1 MQQQAANTAKLQVE
15 LQKQRMEA
23 ELLQQQVQTELMRQ
37 QLKVLQADARQP
49 VTVETESKQSPLTTG
64 VRKTT
69 ATKVRQSQQSD
80 NDDDAEDAAPAPAP
94 ASVSKVA
101 VNGAARTGV
110 KFSEQSNDND
120 KDGAVPSPP
129 AIKKSQQPPAVSKS
143 ANKPGTFATSASS
156 GWQLVIEYNLLV
168 IWQHVFVVVI

>member
-37 QLKVLQADARQP
+37 QLKVLQADTRQP
-49 VTVETESKQSPLTTG
+49 ATVETESKRSPMTTG

-69 ATKVRQSQQSD
+69 ATKVRQQSD
-80 NDDDAEDAAPAPAP
+80 NEDDSEDAVPAPVP
-94 ASVSKVA
+94 VSKVA

-110 KFSEQSNDND
+110 KFSEQSNDYD
-120 KDGAVPSPP
+120 KEGAVPSPP
-129 AIKKSQQPPAVSKS
+129 AIKKSQQPPALSKS

-168 IWQHVFVVVI
+168 I

>member
-37 QLKVLQADARQP
+37 QLKVLQADTRQP
-49 VTVETESKQSPLTTG
+49 VTVETESKRSPLTTG

-69 ATKVRQSQQSD
+69 TPKVRQSQQSD
-80 NDDDAEDAAPAPAP
+80 NDDDAEDTAPAPAP
-94 ASVSKVA
+94 VSKVA

-120 KDGAVPSPP
+120 KEGAVPSPP
-129 AIKKSQQPPAVSKS
+129 AIKKSQQSPAVSKS

-156 GWQLVIEYNLLV
+156 GWQFITEYNLLV
-168 IWQHVFVVVI
+168 I